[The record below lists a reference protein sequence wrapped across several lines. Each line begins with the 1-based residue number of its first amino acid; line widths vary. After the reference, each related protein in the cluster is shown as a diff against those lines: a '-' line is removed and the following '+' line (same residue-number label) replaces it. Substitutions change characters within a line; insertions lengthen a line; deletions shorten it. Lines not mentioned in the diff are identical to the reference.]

1 MLQSAHP
8 GPGRCMS
15 RIVCSFGL
23 AALLVVVVGRWSR
36 RFLGVEGLEKRI
48 ELLLLLLLLYM
59 LLMVM
64 GWRPVGVRV
73 GSGLWMLLSRG
84 GRLLVV
90 VVVML
95 QVRLLLLGL
104 VALLWRLAGVVL
116 VLRSWARRLR

>member
-1 MLQSAHP
+1 M
-8 GPGRCMS
+8 
-15 RIVCSFGL
+15 CSFGL

-36 RFLGVEGLEKRI
+36 RLLGVEGLERI
-48 ELLLLLLLLYM
+48 ELVLLLLVLLLLYM

-84 GRLLVV
+84 ERLLV

-116 VLRSWARRLR
+116 VPRSWAQRLR